1 MSKLVVNTIEAQ
13 TYKYDSDTTGMTLNS
28 SGVASFPNKLTR
40 NIPAFRVMGAT
51 SYVAYSEAATLAYN
65 SVTSHSGLYNLGGH
79 YDTSTYTFTAPLD
92 GLYYF
97 KANVLKQAEGPGGI
111 QLRHGTLGILARSY
125 DHGRD
130 FNVSGVFNL
139 SAGDTIYVTTESATS
154 WYLGTYGAFNGYM
167 IG

>member
-1 MSKLVVNTIEAQ
+1 MSKLIVNTIEAQ
-13 TYKYDSDTTGMTLNS
+13 TYKYDSDTTGMTFDS

-40 NIPAFRVMGAT
+40 NIPAFRAMGAA
-51 SYVAYSEAATLAYN
+51 SYVAFSAADTLTYN
-65 SVTSHSGLYNLGGH
+65 STTGNGLYNLGGH

-97 KANVLKQAEGPGGI
+97 KANALIQSEGPGGI
-111 QLRHGTLGILARSY
+111 QLRHGTLGVVARSY

-139 SAGDTIYVTTESATS
+139 SAGDTIRATTESATS

>member
-1 MSKLVVNTIEAQ
+1 MSKLIVNTIEAQ

-40 NIPAFRVMGAT
+40 NIPAFRAMGPV
-51 SYVAYSEAATLAYN
+51 SYVAYSAADTLAYN
-65 SVTSHSGLYNLGGH
+65 STTGNGLYNLGGH
-79 YDTSTYTFTAPLD
+79 YDTSTYIFTAPLD

-97 KANVLKQAEGPGGI
+97 KAHVLKQAEGAGGI
-111 QLRHGTLGILARSY
+111 QLRHGTLGVLARSY

-139 SAGDTIYVTTESATS
+139 SAGDTIRATTETATE